1 MKFLQDHQKTAVIF
15 EKQYVSYAQLLQ
27 EVAKYASLFQAQE
40 CKKVAIYSEN
50 RLEWVYAFYAAW
62 ENHCIA
68 VPIDFMATPEEVAYI
83 LEDCR
88 PEVIFCSQEKA
99 RDLEEIFSSLSYTI
113 KCCVFEDL
121 QETLQAMKQPEN
133 AAFPEQNKDD
143 TAMIIYTSGT
153 TGSPKGVMISFD
165 NILANAE
172 SVSDDVKIYT
182 PEQRVLVLLPL
193 HHVYPLMGTII
204 IPLYVGE
211 TCVFSPSMKSE
222 DILGTLQK
230 HEITLFIGVP
240 RLFTAIRKGIREKID
255 KSFLAR
261 HLFNLAEFLDSPK
274 FSKLVF
280 KAVHQRFGGKMQ
292 FMPCGGAAIDN
303 EIARDF
309 KTLGFD
315 LLTGYGMTEASP
327 MISFTHPGTLKIG
340 ASGQVLT
347 KNEVRIVDG
356 EITAKGR
363 NIMQGYYNRPEE
375 TAEVLKDG
383 WLHTGDLGYVDE
395 ENYIFVTGRKKD
407 IIVLPSGKNINP
419 EEIEAKLLKTFDT
432 ISEVGV
438 FMHENVLQAVI
449 YPNFQK
455 INEQGIHHIE
465 EHFRWDVIDSYNHSA
480 SPAKKIMKFTVVKE
494 ELPKTRL
501 GKIRRFQLPELT
513 AKALRTTPPEQEPDF
528 PEYQNIKEYLQSQ
541 TDHDV
546 YPDSHLELDLGLDSL
561 DKVSLHTYLQTT
573 FGLDIS
579 DDEILRHPTVEQL
592 SEYVREKKTKFEAE
606 GINWHQILH
615 EPVDLS
621 LPTSSPVHAMGNN
634 VLKFLMHQYFRLSVS
649 GREHL
654 KNSPFILAPNHQ
666 SYIDAMIIS
675 QCFDNKTLRETYFY
689 AEQRHFKKSWQRFFA
704 DNHNVIIVDINREL
718 KRSLQKMADVL
729 RKKKNIVIFPEGAR
743 TRDGKLAE
751 FKKTFAILSC
761 ELHIPIVPAVIQGAY
776 QAMPKGKTIP
786 VFKQPI
792 SVQFLPPISPE
803 NLSYEELTEKV
814 YQTIKQQLGE

>member
-1 MKFLQDHQKTAVIF
+1 MRFLEDHQKTALIF
-15 EKQYVSYAQLLQ
+15 EEQQVSFAQLLQ
-27 EVAKYASLFQAQE
+27 EVTKYANVFQAQE

-62 ENHCIA
+62 KSECIV

-83 LEDCR
+83 LEDCQ
-88 PEVIFCSQEKA
+88 PEVIFCSREKA
-99 RDLEEIFSSLSYTI
+99 QGIKETIETLSYKIT
-113 KCCVFEDL
+113 CLLFEELPDRL
-121 QETLQAMKQPEN
+121 EQMPPPEEF
-133 AAFPEQNKDD
+133 AFPERPKDD
-143 TAMIIYTSGT
+143 TAMLIYTSGT
-153 TGSPKGVMISFD
+153 TGSPKGVMLSFD
-165 NILANAE
+165 NVMANTE
-172 SVSDDVKIYT
+172 SITTDVKIFT
-182 PEQRVLVLLPL
+182 PEERVLVLLPL
-193 HHVYPLMGTII
+193 HHVYPLMGTMV
-204 IPLYVGE
+204 IPLSVGA

-222 DILGTLQK
+222 DILNTLQT
-230 HEITLFIGVP
+230 HAVTFIVGVP
-240 RLFTAIRKGIREKID
+240 RLYNLIRKGIREKIN

-261 HLFNLAEFLDSPK
+261 NLFKLAEFVDSQS
-274 FSKLVF
+274 FSKLLF
-280 KAVHQRFGGKMQ
+280 KQVHQRFGGHIH
-292 FMPCGGAAIDN
+292 FMACGGAAIDN
-303 EIARDF
+303 EVAGDY
-309 KTLGFD
+309 KTLGFNF
-315 LLTGYGMTEASP
+315 LGGYGMTEAAP
-327 MISFTHPGTLKIG
+327 MISFTRPGTFRMG
-340 ASGQVLT
+340 SSGQVLP

-363 NIMQGYYNRPEE
+363 NVMQGYYQRPEE

-383 WLHTGDLGYVDE
+383 WLHTGDLGHLDE
-395 ENYIFVTGRKKD
+395 EDYLFVTGRKKD

-419 EEIEAKLLKTFDT
+419 EEIEAKLLNTFET
-432 ISEVGV
+432 IAEVGV
-438 FMHENVLQAVI
+438 FMHDNVLQAVI
-449 YPNFQK
+449 YPNFHK
-455 INEQGIHHIE
+455 INEKGIHHIE
-465 EHFRWDVIDSYNHSA
+465 EHFRWDVIDVYNPTV
-480 SPAKKIMKFTVVKE
+480 SPAKKIMKITVVKE

-501 GKIRRFQLPELT
+501 GKLRRFQLPELT
-513 AKALRTTPPEQEPDF
+513 AKALRTTPPEQEPDS
-528 PEYQNIKEYLQSQ
+528 PEYQNIKAYLQSQ
-541 TDHDV
+541 SEHAI

-579 DDEILRHPTVEQL
+579 DDEMLRHPTVEQL

-615 EPVDLS
+615 EPVNLT
-621 LPTSSPVHAMGNN
+621 LPGSSPVHALGNN
-634 VLKFLMHQYFRLSVS
+634 VLKFLMHQYFHLSVS

-654 KNSPFILAPNHQ
+654 KNTPFILVPNHQ

-689 AEQRHFKKSWQRFFA
+689 AEQRHFRKPWMRLFA

-761 ELHIPIVPAVIQGAY
+761 ELKVPVVPAVIQGAY
-776 QAMPKGKTIP
+776 QALPIGKRIP
-786 VFKQPI
+786 VFKHEI
-792 SVQFLPPISPE
+792 NVRFLPPILPK
-803 NLSYEELTEKV
+803 NLSYEELTGNV

>member
-15 EKQYVSYAQLLQ
+15 GEQRVSYTQLLQ
-27 EVAKYASLFQAQE
+27 EVTKYASVFQTQR

-62 ENHCIA
+62 KNYCIA

-83 LEDCR
+83 LEDCQ
-88 PEVIFCSQEKA
+88 PEVIFCSREKA
-99 RDLEEIFSSLSYTI
+99 RDLESTFSSLSYTI
-113 KCCVFEDL
+113 QCFVFEDL
-121 QETLQAMKQPEN
+121 QQSLEAIQAPEHPD
-133 AAFPEQNKDD
+133 FPEANKDD

-172 SVSDDVKIYT
+172 SVAEDVKIYT

-204 IPLYVGE
+204 IPLYIGE

-222 DILGTLQK
+222 DIIGTLQK

-240 RLFTAIRKGIREKID
+240 RLFTAIRKGIKEKID
-255 KSFLAR
+255 KSFVAR
-261 HLFNLAEFLDSPK
+261 HLFKLAEFLDSPK

-280 KAVHQRFGGKMQ
+280 KKVHERFGGKMQ
-292 FMPCGGAAIDN
+292 FMPCGGAALDN
-303 EIARDF
+303 EVARDF

-315 LLTGYGMTEASP
+315 LLNGYGMTESTP
-327 MISFTHPGTLKIG
+327 MISFTRPGKLKIG
-340 ASGQVLT
+340 ASGQILP

-363 NIMQGYYNRPEE
+363 NIMQGYYNRPDE
-375 TAEVLKDG
+375 TAQVIRDG
-383 WLHTGDLGYVDE
+383 WLYTGDLGYVDE
-395 ENYIFVTGRKKD
+395 ENYVFVTGRKKD

-419 EEIEAKLLKTFDT
+419 EEIEAKLLQNFDT

-449 YPNFQK
+449 YPNFHK

-465 EHFRWDVIDSYNHSA
+465 EHFRWDVFDSYNHSA

-513 AKALRTTPPEQEPDF
+513 AKALRTTPPEQEPDS
-528 PEYQNIKEYLQSQ
+528 PEYQNIKEYLQAQ
-541 TDHDV
+541 TAHAV

-561 DKVSLHTYLQTT
+561 DKVSLHTYLQGT

-592 SEYVREKKTKFEAE
+592 AGYVQEKKTKFEAE
-606 GINWHQILH
+606 GINWHRILQ
-615 EPVDLS
+615 EPVSLS
-621 LPTSSPVHAMGNN
+621 LPTSSPIHGMGNN
-634 VLKFLMHQYFRLSVS
+634 VLKFLMRRYFRLSV
-649 GREHL
+649 GGYEHL
-654 KNSPFILAPNHQ
+654 QNSPFILTPNHQ
-666 SYIDAMIIS
+666 SYLDALIIT
-675 QCFDNKTLRETYFY
+675 QCFESKLLRETYFY
-689 AEQRHFKKSWQRFFA
+689 AEERHFRKSWQRLFA
-704 DNHNVIIVDINREL
+704 DHHNVIIVDINREL
-718 KRSLQKMADVL
+718 KRSLQKMAEVL
-729 RKKKNIVIFPEGAR
+729 RKNKNMVLFPEGAR
-743 TRDGKLAE
+743 TRDGKLAQ

-761 ELHIPIVPAVIQGAY
+761 ELNIPIVPAVIQGAY

-786 VFKQPI
+786 VFKQQI
-792 SVQFLPPISPE
+792 SVQFLPPIFPE

>member
-1 MKFLQDHQKTAVIF
+1 MKFLQEHQKTALIF
-15 EKQYVSYAQLLQ
+15 EEQHVSYTQLFQ
-27 EVAKYASLFQAQE
+27 EVAKYARLFQAQE

-62 ENHCIA
+62 KNRCVT

-83 LEDCR
+83 LEDCQ
-88 PEVIFCSQEKA
+88 PEVIFCSQEKVG
-99 RDLEEIFSSLSYTI
+99 DLGDMLSSLPYGI
-113 KCCVFEDL
+113 KCFVFEDL
-121 QETLQAMKQPEN
+121 HPTLEAMKVSEHPD
-133 AAFPEQNKDD
+133 FPEANKDD

-172 SVSDDVKIYT
+172 SVSADVKIYT

-280 KAVHQRFGGKMQ
+280 KTVHQRFGGKMQ

-303 EIARDF
+303 ESARDF

-340 ASGQVLT
+340 ASGQVLP

-375 TAEVLKDG
+375 TAQVLRDG
-383 WLHTGDLGYVDE
+383 WLYTGDLGYVDE
-395 ENYIFVTGRKKD
+395 ENYVFVTGRKKD

-419 EEIEAKLLKTFDT
+419 EEIEIKLLKTFDT
-432 ISEVGV
+432 ISEIGV
-438 FMHENVLQAVI
+438 FLHENVLQAVI

-455 INEQGIHHIE
+455 TSEQGIHHIE

-480 SPAKKIMKFTVVKE
+480 SSAKKIMKFTVVKE

-513 AKALRTTPPEQEPDF
+513 AKTLRTTLREQEPDS
-528 PEYQNIKEYLQSQ
+528 PEYLNIKEYLHAQSK
-541 TDHDV
+541 HPI

-561 DKVSLHTYLQTT
+561 DKVSLHTYLQST
-573 FGLDIS
+573 FGLNIS

-592 SEYVREKKTKFEAE
+592 ADYVREKKTKFEAE

-615 EPVDLS
+615 EPVNVS
-621 LPTSSPVHAMGNN
+621 LPMSSPFHTLGNK
-634 VLKFLMHQYFRLSVS
+634 VLKFLMHQYFRLSVN
-649 GREHL
+649 GLEHL
-654 KNSPFILAPNHQ
+654 KNSPFILTPNHQ
-666 SYIDAMIIS
+666 SYLDAMIIS
-675 QCFDNKTLRETYFY
+675 QCFDANLLRKTYFY
-689 AEQRHFKKSWQRFFA
+689 AEERHFRKFWQRLFA
-704 DNHNVIIVDINREL
+704 DHHNVIIVDINREL
-718 KRSLQKMADVL
+718 KLSLQKMAEVL
-729 RKKKNIVIFPEGAR
+729 RKKKNMVLFPEGAR

-761 ELHIPIVPAVIQGAY
+761 ELNIPIVPAVIQGAY

-786 VFKQPI
+786 VFHQEMR
-792 SVQFLPPISPE
+792 VQFLPPIFPE
-803 NLSYEELTEKV
+803 NLGYEALTEKV
-814 YQTIKQQLGE
+814 YQTIKQHLGE